1 MKIKNKNDEKW
12 YENILRVEYWN
23 IASASSI
30 KLIIN
35 DYSPI
40 RRREMK
46 ETTKE
51 ILYEMKKNLRNLEF
65 IIYTLWFFINN
76 ETQKYFDIFFLF
88 WIISYSKIVF
98 YFVQRF
104 LYIK

>member
-1 MKIKNKNDEKW
+1 MGIYCERNYITWMKLKSDEKW

-40 RRREMK
+40 RRREME

-51 ILYEMKKNLRNLEF
+51 ILYGDEEQF
-65 IIYTLWFFINN
+65 WGTLN
-76 ETQKYFDIFFLF
+76 
-88 WIISYSKIVF
+88 
-98 YFVQRF
+98 
-104 LYIK
+104 